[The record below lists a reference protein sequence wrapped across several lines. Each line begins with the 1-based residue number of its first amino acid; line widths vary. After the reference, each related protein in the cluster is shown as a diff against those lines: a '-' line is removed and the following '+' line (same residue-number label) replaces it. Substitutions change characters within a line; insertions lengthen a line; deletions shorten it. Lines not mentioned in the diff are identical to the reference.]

1 MPPHR
6 KTPPLPGAPI
16 SRRTLLFGF
25 VVLSTVGTG
34 TGASG
39 QEPRQSMIWHDPEVP
54 VGGNPDGDV
63 TIVTF
68 FDYNCPFCKRTVEP
82 MNKIVRADGKVRV
95 VYKDWPILAA
105 TSVYG
110 AKLALA
116 AKFQGKYLE
125 AHHALMG
132 LTRRPTEDDMHVA
145 VAAAGV
151 DMKRLDTEARAHGEA
166 ITALLTRNNAQAEEL
181 GLRGTPAFLIDP
193 FLIPAALDEAG
204 FRQVISDARASRR

>member
-1 MPPHR
+1 MRFHILFSAAAFR
-6 KTPPLPGAPI
+6 
-16 SRRTLLFGF
+16 RRTLLAG
-25 VVLSTVGTG
+25 LLAIGATG
-34 TGASG
+34 LASRASG
-39 QEPRQSMIWHDPEVP
+39 QAAMRDMVLNDPDVP

-82 MNKIVRADGKVRV
+82 MNTVVRADGKVRV
-95 VYKDWPILAA
+95 VYKDWPILSAS
-105 TSVYG
+105 SVYG

-116 AKFQGKYLE
+116 AGFQGKYSE

-132 LTRRPTEDDMHVA
+132 LRRRSSEDEMRAA

-151 DMKRLDTEARAHGEA
+151 DLKRLEADARANSA
-166 ITALLTRNNAQAEEL
+166 TITALLKRNNAQAEEL
-181 GLRGTPAFLIDP
+181 GLQGTPAFLIDP

-204 FRQVISDARASRR
+204 FRQVISDARKAS